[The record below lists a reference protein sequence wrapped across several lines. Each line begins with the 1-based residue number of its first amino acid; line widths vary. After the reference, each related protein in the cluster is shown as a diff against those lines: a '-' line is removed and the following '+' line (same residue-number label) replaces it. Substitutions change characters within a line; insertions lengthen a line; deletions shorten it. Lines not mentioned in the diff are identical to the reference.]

1 MDNTLNIRQ
10 IRSDYKLS
18 QKDIAN
24 IVGCRQGFV
33 SQVEN
38 GVDPMPSEWAKKIA
52 DSLNISDIQK
62 YYKLPIQS
70 VTGNG
75 NHDNN
80 MINSCSST
88 AIEKLIDEM
97 AEQRKSY
104 TAIIDKLIEKI
115 SK

>member
-38 GVDPMPSEWAKKIA
+38 GVISHALGHGNNTVTDIYINFDYKKVDA
-52 DSLNISDIQK
+52 ANRK
-62 YYKLPIQS
+62 
-70 VTGNG
+70 V
-75 NHDNN
+75 
-80 MINSCSST
+80 
-88 AIEKLIDEM
+88 ID
-97 AEQRKSY
+97 Y
-104 TAIIDKLIEKI
+104 VLYDKK
-115 SK
+115 